1 MRTTIRRLVER
12 LDQSVAFREPIFEFG
27 AFQVPGQ
34 EQDSVRDLFQ
44 GRNYVG
50 CDMRQ
55 GRGVDRVLDLEAL
68 DLPDGSVGTAI
79 VLDTVEHVRHV
90 WRAADELHRVLAPGG
105 ILIMTSVMN
114 FPIHAYPSDY
124 WRFTPEGF
132 VTLGERFEAV
142 VVESAGLPDFPHT
155 VVACAVKAPCPPET
169 TERLQRALAEWKRS
183 DSSSWKEVVALVAP
197 PILLGPLHRLYT
209 RLTRRGAG

>member
-1 MRTTIRRLVER
+1 MRTTIRKLVGR
-12 LDQSVAFREPIFEFG
+12 LDQSVALREPIFEFG

-34 EQDSVRDLFQ
+34 EQHSIRYLFR

-55 GRGVDRVLDLEAL
+55 GRGVDRVLDLESL

-90 WRAADELHRVLAPGG
+90 WKAADELHRVLAPGG
-105 ILIMTSVMN
+105 ILIMTSVMY

-132 VTLGERFEAV
+132 VTLSERFETV
-142 VVESAGLPDFPHT
+142 VVESAGLTDFPHT

-169 TERLQRALAEWKRS
+169 KERLQRALAEWKRN
-183 DSSSWKEVVALVAP
+183 DSSSWKELASLVAP
-197 PILLGPLHRLYT
+197 PILLAPLYRLYT
-209 RLTRRGAG
+209 QLTRRVAR